1 MTQLHVV
8 PSGDQLEDHRL
19 VNCPC
24 QPRPKLIPREDGT
37 VDTIHLHR
45 SLDPAEAIA

>member
-8 PSGDQLEDHRL
+8 PTGDQLADHRL
-19 VNCPC
+19 TNCPC
-24 QPRPKLIPREDGT
+24 QPRPKHLHREDGT

-45 SLDPAEAIA
+45 TLDPLEAAA